1 MKTCKMGCGKM
12 SVGGVKPK
20 SIKKMAKGGMAA
32 GIPYMAGGPT
42 DSKNG
47 RMKMG
52 GSAKKKMG
60 MGGMH
65 MMPDGTMMPNAE
77 MMKRGGKVGSKTLKP
92 VPAGKVGLSKLP
104 TPVRNKM
111 GYMKIGGSKKK

>member
-20 SIKKMAKGGMAA
+20 GIKKMSKGGMAA

-47 RMKMG
+47 RMQMG
-52 GSAKKKMG
+52 GSK
-60 MGGMH
+60 
-65 MMPDGTMMPNAE
+65 
-77 MMKRGGKVGSKTLKP
+77 LKP
-92 VPAGKVGLSKLP
+92 VPEDKTGLSKLP
-104 TPVRNKM
+104 KSVRNKM
-111 GYMKIGGSKKK
+111 GYMKIGGFKKK